1 MATKSKVVEKS
12 FRIGAGRFVQE
23 DGCIKTVGDEV
34 EFLKC
39 SKPFIM
45 GGTSALSITKND
57 IEESLK
63 NKGITGYFYE
73 FKGFCDPEHCQKIV
87 NSEEFKNSDIVIG
100 VGGGILMDAS
110 KLCAVL
116 GDKPVILIPTSSA
129 TCASYAPLSVTYN
142 NIGQPLGTK
151 HHNREVN
158 CVLCDMDIL
167 SKQPVRLFKSGVYD
181 SLAKFMETKQRII
194 GKNEDEIDIGLR
206 SSFELSRFL
215 YDRLNEDFDKACL
228 DIENKQNTKAVFDC
242 VYLAI
247 AVTGVVSGLARGSN
261 QTAIAHKIYESAR
274 ALFPEHAS
282 KYLHGEVVAVGLI
295 SQLYYN
301 GEAENATLFAN
312 KMKERNMVISLNE
325 MGIAHSEENLNKLYE
340 KMLASSAMAG
350 TTEEEHKQLFEALK
364 LII

>member
-23 DGCIKTVGDEV
+23 DGCIKTIGDEV

-39 SKPFIM
+39 NKPFVM
-45 GGTSALSITKND
+45 GGTSALSLTKNN
-57 IEESLK
+57 IEESFKLK
-63 NKGITGYFYE
+63 GFTGYFYE

-87 NSEEFKNSDIVIG
+87 ESDEFKNADVVIG

-142 NIGQPLGTK
+142 KIGQPLGTK

-158 CVLCDMDIL
+158 CVLCDMEIL

-274 ALFPEHAS
+274 ALFPEQAS

-295 SQLYYN
+295 SQLFYN
-301 GEAENATLFAN
+301 GEAENAQKFAQ

-325 MGIAHSEENLNKLYE
+325 MGIAHSEENLIKLYE

-350 TTEEEHKQLFEALK
+350 TTEEEHAQLMEALK

>member
-23 DGCIKTVGDEV
+23 DGCIKTVGEEV
-34 EFLKC
+34 KFLKC
-39 SKPFIM
+39 SKPFVM
-45 GGTSALSITKND
+45 GGTTALSITRKD
-57 IEESLK
+57 VEESLE
-63 NKGITGYFYE
+63 NQGMTGTFYE
-73 FKGFCDPEHCQKIV
+73 FKGFCDPEHCNKIV
-87 NSEEFKNSDIVIG
+87 LSEGFKNADIVIG
-100 VGGGILMDAS
+100 IGGGILMDAS

-142 NIGQPLGTK
+142 EIGQPLGTK

-158 CVLCDMDIL
+158 CVLCDMEIL
-167 SKQPVRLFKSGVYD
+167 SKQPARLFKSGVYD

-206 SSFELSRFL
+206 SSFELSKFL
-215 YDRLNEDFDKACL
+215 YDRLNADFEQAIQDV
-228 DIENKQNTKAVFDC
+228 ENKKNTKAVFDC

-247 AVTGVVSGLARGSN
+247 AVTGVVSGMARGSN

-274 ALFPEHAS
+274 ALFPEKVS

-295 SQLYYN
+295 SQLCYN
-301 GEAENATLFAN
+301 GEKENAIEFA
-312 KMKERNMVISLNE
+312 KQMKSRNMLISLNE
-325 MGIAHSEENLNKLYE
+325 MGVEHTEENLIKLYE
-340 KMLASSAMAG
+340 KMLNSSAMAG
-350 TTEEEHKQLFEALK
+350 TTEEEHKQLMEALK

>member
-23 DGCIKTVGDEV
+23 NGCIKNVGEEV
-34 EFLKC
+34 SFLKC

-45 GGTSALSITKND
+45 GGTTALSITKND
-57 IEESLK
+57 VEESL
-63 NKGITGYFYE
+63 NKQGIKGTYYE
-73 FKGFCDPEHCQKIV
+73 FKGFCDPEHCNKIV
-87 NSEEFKNSDIVIG
+87 ESQDFKNADIVIG
-100 VGGGILMDAS
+100 IGGGILMDAS

-116 GDKPVILIPTSSA
+116 SDKPVILIPTSSA
-129 TCASYAPLSVTYN
+129 TCASFAPLSVTYN
-142 NIGQPLGTK
+142 KIGQPLGTK

-167 SKQPVRLFKSGVYD
+167 SKQPARLFKSGVYD

-194 GKNEDEIDIGLR
+194 GKSEDEIDIGLR
-206 SSFELSRFL
+206 TSFELSKFL
-215 YDRLNEDFDKACL
+215 YERLNADFEQAIN

-247 AVTGVVSGLARGSN
+247 CVTGVVSGLARGSN

-274 ALFPEHAS
+274 ALFPEKVS

-301 GEAENATLFAN
+301 GEEENAKKFTEN
-312 KMKERNMVISLNE
+312 MKARNMLISLNE
-325 MGIAHSEENLNKLYE
+325 MGVEHNEENLIKLYE

-350 TTEEEHKQLFEALK
+350 TTEEEHKQLMEALK

>member
-34 EFLKC
+34 AFLKC
-39 SKPFIM
+39 NKPFIM
-45 GGTSALSITKND
+45 GGTTALSITKKD
-57 IEESLK
+57 VEESLK
-63 NKGITGYFYE
+63 NKGMAGIYYE
-73 FKGFCDPEHCQKIV
+73 YKGFCNPEHCNRIIA
-87 NSEEFKNSDIVIG
+87 SEEFKNTDIVIG
-100 VGGGILMDAS
+100 IGGGILMDAA

-142 NIGQPLGTK
+142 EIGQPLGTK
-151 HHNREVN
+151 HYNREVN
-158 CVLCDMDIL
+158 CVLCDMKIL
-167 SKQPVRLFKSGVYD
+167 SKQPARLFKSGVYD

-206 SSFELSRFL
+206 TSFELSRFL
-215 YDRLNEDFDKACL
+215 YERLNADFEKAIN
-228 DIENKQNTKAVFDC
+228 DIENRQNTKAVFDC

-247 AVTGVVSGLARGSN
+247 CVTGVVSGLARGSN

-274 ALFPEHAS
+274 ALFPEKVS
-282 KYLHGEVVAVGLI
+282 RYLHGEVVAVGLI
-295 SQLYYN
+295 SQLSYN
-301 GEAENATLFAN
+301 GEAENAKKFAEE
-312 KMKERNMVISLNE
+312 MKTRNMLVSLNE
-325 MGIAHSEENLNKLYE
+325 MGVEHTEENLNKLYG

-350 TTEEEHKQLFEALK
+350 TTDEEHKQLMEALK